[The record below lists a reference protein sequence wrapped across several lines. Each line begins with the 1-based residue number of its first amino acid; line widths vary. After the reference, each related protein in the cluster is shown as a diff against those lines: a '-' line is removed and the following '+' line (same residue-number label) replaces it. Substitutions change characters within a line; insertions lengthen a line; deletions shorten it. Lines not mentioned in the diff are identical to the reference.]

1 MVRQRGKLW
10 VLRIAVAALIFAL
23 PAAMLVAADEA
34 APEHKAPASEKIADK
49 LAAGDLGKQETAIA
63 WIPDNTAFY
72 ISLLHCRQQIDAVAH
87 SKAWDRLMKLPV
99 VAEKLKQYQT
109 QAEDPESPAG
119 KVQSGLANPQ
129 VQSALKFLADLLGQE
144 AFVCGDPNYVDF
156 LRLCQRINGANRC
169 QMISS
174 AIQGKTGSEVQE
186 QQGAAMLHVLAQNAD
201 LFKVPNT
208 IAGFRITDKQQARQN
223 LDVVAGFLA
232 LGSAMV
238 PELNGRF
245 SRKTIGKCEYL
256 VLSLDGK
263 LIPWDKVPL
272 DDLREHEVEK
282 GDVDKVVDKLKGLT
296 LVLAMGLR
304 DEYLIAATVD
314 STDVLAALGT
324 GKPLGSRPE
333 FKPLAASAD
342 KTLTTISYLSK
353 DLASQAQAS
362 PQDLDDLVKQLGD
375 YLGKTDLP
383 EEDQARIRSD
393 AASLAADLKPWLP
406 KPGAKMGFSYLTAT
420 GCESYFY
427 DWGPNPQADP
437 SRPLGLLAHVGGDPL
452 VACIARGKDQRRAYD
467 LLAKAAA
474 VGHYYFNKYALPKMK
489 SDEQEKYQKFESAA
503 LPLCKRFDA
512 ATRKFLLPALA
523 DGQGGAVFDAR
534 FTTKQIAAGLP
545 EMQQPMPL
553 PEPALIASV
562 KDAKALV
569 KAGSEYREVLNGL
582 LAAAHESDPD
592 SSPLLAIPEPQVEK
606 GPEGTLYC
614 FPLPEKWGLDKRVQV
629 TLGLSKSVL
638 AISANHDQAHRL
650 LASTPLAVGGALGDA
665 SKPRASAAVLRWAAL
680 VDAVTPWVEAG
691 FKLQKA
697 SAQPSAAVEKDSTD
711 AAEVKKTDELL
722 QQAHA
727 VLEVLKTLHTVT
739 CESYADGDALVSHAI
754 AEIHDLP

>member
-201 LFKVPNT
+201 LIKVPNT

-314 STDVLAALGT
+314 STNVLAALGT

-452 VACIARGKDQRRAYD
+452 VACIATR
-467 LLAKAAA
+467 
-474 VGHYYFNKYALPKMK
+474 
-489 SDEQEKYQKFESAA
+489 QKTSARLRSA
-503 LPLCKRFDA
+503 
-512 ATRKFLLPALA
+512 
-523 DGQGGAVFDAR
+523 GQGRGS
-534 FTTKQIAAGLP
+534 G
-545 EMQQPMPL
+545 PL
-553 PEPALIASV
+553 
-562 KDAKALV
+562 
-569 KAGSEYREVLNGL
+569 
-582 LAAAHESDPD
+582 
-592 SSPLLAIPEPQVEK
+592 
-606 GPEGTLYC
+606 
-614 FPLPEKWGLDKRVQV
+614 
-629 TLGLSKSVL
+629 
-638 AISANHDQAHRL
+638 
-650 LASTPLAVGGALGDA
+650 
-665 SKPRASAAVLRWAAL
+665 
-680 VDAVTPWVEAG
+680 
-691 FKLQKA
+691 
-697 SAQPSAAVEKDSTD
+697 
-711 AAEVKKTDELL
+711 LL
-722 QQAHA
+722 QQVRPAEDEIGRA
-727 VLEVLKTLHTVT
+727 GEVPEVRISRLAALQTLRRRHPQVPAAGAGRRARG
-739 CESYADGDALVSHAI
+739 CGVRRPLHHQADRRGPARDAAADAAAGAGADRKRQGCQGPGQGRQRVPRGPQRPLGRGCTKATPIRFRSWRFPSRRSKRVPKARSTASRCRRSG
-754 AEIHDLP
+754 AWTSGSR